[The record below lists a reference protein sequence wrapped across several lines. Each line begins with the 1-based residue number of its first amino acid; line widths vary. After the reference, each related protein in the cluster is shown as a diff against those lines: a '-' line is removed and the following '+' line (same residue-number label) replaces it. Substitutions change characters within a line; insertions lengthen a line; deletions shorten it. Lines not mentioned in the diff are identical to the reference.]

1 MIKLKNLLKEW
12 NDTSFKKLPKRW
24 SKNVNGTNAF
34 NSYKKGD
41 GLTEL
46 EKKEAYGFNSG
57 GQIKIAHPTNQ
68 KTDFEKPTVVHIS
81 KKEMDILHNDG
92 RLETDGLTIIYEK

>member
-24 SKNVNGTNAF
+24 SKNVNRTNAF

-41 GLTEL
+41 GLTEM
-46 EKKEAYGFNSG
+46 ERTEAYGFNSG
-57 GQIKIAHPTNQ
+57 GQTKIAHPTNQ

-81 KKEMDILHNDG
+81 PEEMEILHKDG
-92 RLETDGLTIIYEK
+92 RLETDGITIIADV